1 MISPITSA
9 SAASPTSAVQNN
21 PAPKTPPP
29 ATPASQPK
37 DSVHL
42 SAAALAQSGD
52 VDHDG
57 DSH

>member
-21 PAPKTPPP
+21 PTPKTPAPS
-29 ATPASQPK
+29 TPASQPK

-42 SAAALAQSGD
+42 SAAALKASGD
-52 VDHDG
+52 ADHDG

>member
-21 PAPKTPPP
+21 PTPKTPAP
-29 ATPASQPK
+29 SQK
-37 DSVHL
+37 QDSVQL
-42 SAAALAQSGD
+42 SAAALKASGD
-52 VDHDG
+52 ADHDG